1 MVAMPV
7 AGALVNLYGSARLTM
22 ITGMMFAA
30 SVAAPSLAP
39 DLPPFIAGGVLLGAS
54 IGSMDVAMNA
64 HGLLIER
71 ALRRPVMSGFHGGF
85 SIGAAIGTIGG
96 AWLLG
101 AAGPAVQLAAVC
113 GPVFIAMLVCSHAQ
127 PSGPGT
133 VGIALRLAHGRF
145 HRARPSL
152 FSGVDD

>member
-1 MVAMPV
+1 MPQPHASTARFALLAMFVLHGMLFGVWATQITLAKVRLDVSLTTFGLSLLCVAVGAVVAMPV

-64 HGLLIER
+64 HGLLI
-71 ALRRPVMSGFHGGF
+71 
-85 SIGAAIGTIGG
+85 
-96 AWLLG
+96 
-101 AAGPAVQLAAVC
+101 
-113 GPVFIAMLVCSHAQ
+113 
-127 PSGPGT
+127 
-133 VGIALRLAHGRF
+133 
-145 HRARPSL
+145 
-152 FSGVDD
+152 